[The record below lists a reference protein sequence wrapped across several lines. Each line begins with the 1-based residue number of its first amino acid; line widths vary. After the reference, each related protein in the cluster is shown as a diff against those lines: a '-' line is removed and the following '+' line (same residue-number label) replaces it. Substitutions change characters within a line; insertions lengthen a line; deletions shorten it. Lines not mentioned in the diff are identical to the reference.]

1 MKVLILGSEGFVGQ
15 NLVNGLSISHDVYC
29 ADLFEKSNHENYQQ
43 FDITNLTSVDAVI
56 QNVDVVIN
64 LAAHSLVSSLN
75 GTIQNAYTNIIGLLN
90 VLESCKKNNI
100 SKIIFTSASS
110 LIGEPKTQKVSEEH
124 FPTPKTAYGITKL
137 TSENYLR
144 LYNELYGINY
154 VVFRFFNIYG
164 PYQKNGLIPSLFN
177 RIISN
182 EPLTI
187 FGNGDQIRDYVFIQD
202 LIPIFDKSIISNIAD
217 NQIVNLG
224 TGIGT
229 TIKEIIQNLSKIL
242 QVSPKLDYLQERPG
256 EIGNFV
262 ADTNKLEKIFGPQQ
276 FTNVELGLEK
286 TVSWLQNTKNH

>member
-1 MKVLILGSEGFVGQ
+1 
-15 NLVNGLSISHDVYC
+15 
-29 ADLFEKSNHENYQQ
+29 
-43 FDITNLTSVDAVI
+43 
-56 QNVDVVIN
+56 
-64 LAAHSLVSSLN
+64 
-75 GTIQNAYTNIIGLLN
+75 
-90 VLESCKKNNI
+90 
-100 SKIIFTSASS
+100 
-110 LIGEPKTQKVSEEH
+110 
-124 FPTPKTAYGITKL
+124 
-137 TSENYLR
+137 
-144 LYNELYGINY
+144 
-154 VVFRFFNIYG
+154 
-164 PYQKNGLIPSLFN
+164 LFN